1 MAVPKGKRKESKFE
15 AQHHFYRLRADVTNL
30 MLLDFGFSE
39 EKYRKHIERYRETH
53 AKTGNV
59 DEVVE
64 RYRKK
69 CDSFKKWFID
79 KECDAVLEILRRIG
93 CEFTLGNSIYPSETP
108 AKVMEF
114 CERRKHI
121 DEAIAQCYVLKQEL
135 QYIISSLPVNVNRY
149 ERLAVDIDKQIA
161 LYKGVRQSDNRLIKK
176 KQGKAGSSGAKQVGK
191 PAKAGKTEQEKGQG
205 ESQKIKE

>member
-64 RYRKK
+64 RYQKNATASK
-69 CDSFKKWFID
+69 
-79 KECDAVLEILRRIG
+79 
-93 CEFTLGNSIYPSETP
+93 
-108 AKVMEF
+108 
-114 CERRKHI
+114 
-121 DEAIAQCYVLKQEL
+121 
-135 QYIISSLPVNVNRY
+135 
-149 ERLAVDIDKQIA
+149 
-161 LYKGVRQSDNRLIKK
+161 
-176 KQGKAGSSGAKQVGK
+176 SGL
-191 PAKAGKTEQEKGQG
+191 
-205 ESQKIKE
+205 